1 MMIHRRRIA
10 KAIAALGLV
19 SSLALTGCATM
30 SAPSTVVDA
39 AVSKPELSTL
49 AKLIQD
55 AGLTETLRGAGPFT
69 VFAPTDEAF
78 KAVPAATMAQLAS
91 NRDLLRSVLT
101 YHVVPGKVTAAE
113 VKTGPAKTVQG
124 ADIPLSR
131 AGTFVTVDEAM
142 VTQADVSTG
151 NGVVHVI
158 DRVLMPP
165 APRR

>member
-1 MMIHRRRIA
+1 MKSVSRRTLAQVMLGIA
-10 KAIAALGLV
+10 PALL
-19 SSLALTGCATM
+19 LAGCATTQ
-30 SAPSTVVDA
+30 APRTVVDA
-39 AVSKPELSTL
+39 AASNPQLSTL
-49 AKLIQD
+49 VKLIQD
-55 AGLTETLRGAGPFT
+55 AGLADTLRGAGPFT
-69 VFAPTDEAF
+69 VFAPTDDAF

-124 ADIPLSR
+124 ADIPLSK